1 MNKKVRT
8 VLNDK
13 NLNEASKI
21 LKLHVSNEN
30 QMTQLAR
37 ILAPLLPQTGVLLIN
52 GIMGSGKTFLCRNF
66 IQAKQEN
73 EKKYVEDIPSPTF
86 TLVQTYSFENSE
98 LWHCDFYR
106 IKTASELLELGL
118 EEAFENALCLIEWP
132 KWLDNLE
139 IFDVANLE
147 IKTGQNINE
156 RELIFFSKSEKWK
169 AFSKKFESIK
179 F

>member
-1 MNKKVRT
+1 MALWGQAKHSYAEILFKPNKKMKK
-8 VLNDK
+8 K
-13 NLNEASKI
+13 N
-21 LKLHVSNEN
+21 
-30 QMTQLAR
+30 
-37 ILAPLLPQTGVLLIN
+37 
-52 GIMGSGKTFLCRNF
+52 
-66 IQAKQEN
+66 
-73 EKKYVEDIPSPTF
+73 VEDIPSPTF

-98 LWHCDFYR
+98 VWHCDFYR
-106 IKTASELLELGL
+106 IKTTSELLELGL

-132 KWLDNLE
+132 KGLDNLE

-169 AFSKKFESIK
+169 AFAKKFESII

>member
-86 TLVQTYSFENSE
+86 TLVQT
-98 LWHCDFYR
+98 
-106 IKTASELLELGL
+106 
-118 EEAFENALCLIEWP
+118 
-132 KWLDNLE
+132 
-139 IFDVANLE
+139 
-147 IKTGQNINE
+147 
-156 RELIFFSKSEKWK
+156 
-169 AFSKKFESIK
+169 
-179 F
+179 

>member
-37 ILAPLLPQTGVLLIN
+37 ILAPLLPQKGVLLIN

-73 EKKYVEDIPSPTF
+73 EKKKHPPITFWRRIHSCQLGNAWQRILVSPKDLSTSIQPCR
-86 TLVQTYSFENSE
+86 T
-98 LWHCDFYR
+98 
-106 IKTASELLELGL
+106 GL
-118 EEAFENALCLIEWP
+118 
-132 KWLDNLE
+132 
-139 IFDVANLE
+139 
-147 IKTGQNINE
+147 Q
-156 RELIFFSKSEKWK
+156 
-169 AFSKKFESIK
+169 KKNTIARYH
-179 F
+179 

>member
-132 KWLDNLE
+132 EKISSIIPENIVKVQITRSDEQRIIE
-139 IFDVANLE
+139 I
-147 IKTGQNINE
+147 I
-156 RELIFFSKSEKWK
+156 
-169 AFSKKFESIK
+169 
-179 F
+179 